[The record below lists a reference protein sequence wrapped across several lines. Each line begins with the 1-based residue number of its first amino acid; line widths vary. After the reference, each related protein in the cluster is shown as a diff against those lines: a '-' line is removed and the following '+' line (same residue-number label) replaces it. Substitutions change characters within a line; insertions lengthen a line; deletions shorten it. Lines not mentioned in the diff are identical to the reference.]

1 MAFDL
6 SNDKVTLNPVDYKK
20 GIYGTIQD
28 LVTNLQL
35 VADKHNALDTDVET
49 SLNNLQKQIDDLNS
63 LSQEEIDA
71 LQDKIKALKELL
83 GEGDEKDNFLDVID
97 IVNKLVD
104 SINAIRKNDTYSYL
118 FNSDTGEVS
127 VDLSTYGFTSKD
139 DYEILVAMN
148 GDYMAPVTLQV
159 AKVDKKTSKV
169 IARDLRH
176 FAELNVKYTDGA
188 EQDSQGNYPKAFPFT
203 ILVSYNKEL
212 ISKKAPRTVTENTE
226 G

>member
-28 LVTNLQL
+28 LVANLQL
-35 VADKHNALDTDVET
+35 VADKHNALDSDVEA

-63 LSQEEIDA
+63 LSQEEIEA

-83 GEGDEKDNFLDVID
+83 GEGDEEDNFLDVID

-104 SINAIRKNDTYSYL
+104 NINAIRKNDTYSYL
-118 FNSDTGEVS
+118 FNSNTGEVS
-127 VDLSTYGFTSKD
+127 VDLSAYGFTSKD

-148 GDYMAPVTLQV
+148 GDYMAPVTLQA
-159 AKVDKKTSKV
+159 AKVDEKTSKI

-212 ISKKAPRTVTENTE
+212 ISKKAPRTVTENTK